1 MRDKLRA
8 LYYPD
13 FWVEAPTLKKSILL
27 FDEIHFMDRPSFM
40 FGGSFG
46 SVGAASPLRQ
56 YEKGFRDGGVPL
68 YVHGAIDGPVEG
80 ELLTKVEADLG
91 DLNFMTRFQEG
102 LRVSPHFRN
111 LHIQPGD
118 YGQGETHETL
128 FQKLAV
134 IDLQQSRQAL
144 EVFNDPLVRHMD
156 HTTPEGRLKI
166 LASDAALCS
175 AKMSVAL
182 DVGARQAFAPLA
194 DASPYTSLL
203 SVKYSRAV
211 ATSSLVGGQILAT
224 DLSLAIFD
232 ELVPAE
238 SLEKLTFGE
247 AIRYRKESDNAREA
261 FLEHLLLLQTKLGQ
275 VSGDGDYAASIS
287 NIITTEVRPAAQEFR
302 NKLDT
307 IYEKL
312 FGKIAGAAVAAAGS
326 AVTWAGSS
334 AAVQVFGDITWQKLL
349 SLAIAAGVFVAPKA
363 VDALVEVRAVSREC
377 ALSYL
382 LDLEA

>member
-46 SVGAASPLRQ
+46 SVGAASPLRR
-56 YEKGFRDGGVPL
+56 YEKAFRDGGVPL

-156 HTTPEGRLKI
+156 HTTPQGRLKI

-211 ATSSLVGGQILAT
+211 ATSALVGGQILAT

-275 VSGDGDYAASIS
+275 VPGDGDYAASIS
-287 NIITTEVRPAAQEFR
+287 KIITTEVRPAAQEFR